1 MDALHTQRGSTTI
14 NGAAKRPH
22 VVIVG
27 AGFGGLNAAKALKDA
42 PVDITVIDRNNHHLF
57 QPLLYQVATAVLSPA
72 DISAPIRY
80 ILRKQKNT
88 KVVLAEVTGI
98 DRDQQLVLTADRSIP
113 YDYLI
118 VATGASHSYFGN
130 DHWAPFAPGLK
141 SVADATALRH
151 KILLAF
157 EEAEQETDPERQRAL
172 LTFILIGAGPT
183 GVEMAGAIAELAHV
197 ALASDFRNI
206 DPKSA
211 RIILV
216 EALPRIMPAFNERL
230 AKKAQDGLHQL
241 GVEVRTGSAV
251 QEVNEHGV
259 VIAGQQIEA
268 GTVIWT
274 AGVSASP
281 AGKWLGAELD
291 RAGRAKVDER
301 LNLPG
306 YPNIFIVGDT
316 SSATQD
322 GKPIPG
328 IAPAAMQGGI
338 YAASVIKD
346 RVAGKLNSQQ
356 FRYHNRGNLATVG
369 RSYGIADLGKV
380 KFTGFSAWVF
390 WIVAHI
396 FFLIGFRNRFMVL
409 FQSFW
414 GYVTFQR
421 NARLIT
427 HEHQPAVAKAKSVE
441 RELQPS

>member
-1 MDALHTQRGSTTI
+1 MDALYTHSGSTITD
-14 NGAAKRPH
+14 ATRRPH

-27 AGFGGLNAAKALKDA
+27 AGFGGLNAAKALKNA
-42 PVDITVIDRNNHHLF
+42 PVDVTIIDRNNHHLF

-72 DISAPIRY
+72 DISAPIRH
-80 ILRKQKNT
+80 ILHKQKNT

-98 DRDQQLVLTADRSIP
+98 DRERQLVWLDDRSVP

-130 DHWAPFAPGLK
+130 DQWAPFAPGLK
-141 SVADATALRH
+141 SITDATALRR

-157 EEAEQETDPERQRAL
+157 EEAEQETDPDRQRSL

-183 GVEMAGAIAELAHV
+183 GVEMAGAIAELAHA

-206 DPKSA
+206 DPKAA

-216 EALPRIMPAFNERL
+216 EALPRILPAFDEKL

-241 GVEVRTGSAV
+241 GVEVRTSSAV
-251 QEVNEHGV
+251 QDVNAYGV

-274 AGVSASP
+274 AGVSASA
-281 AGKWLGAELD
+281 AGKWLGAEQD
-291 RAGRAKVDER
+291 RAGRARVDQY

-306 YPNIFIVGDT
+306 YSNIFIIGDT
-316 SSATQD
+316 SSTTQD

-338 YAASVIKD
+338 YAASVISD
-346 RVAGKLNSQQ
+346 RVTGKLNSQP
-356 FRYHNRGNLATVG
+356 FRYHSRGNLATVG

-380 KFTGFSAWVF
+380 KFSGFLAWIF
-390 WIVAHI
+390 WIVAHV
-396 FFLIGFRNRFMVL
+396 FFLIGFRNRFLVL
-409 FQSFW
+409 FQSAW

-427 HEHQPAVAKAKSVE
+427 HDYSAVASARPRE

>member
-72 DISAPIRY
+72 DISAPIRH

-88 KVVLAEVTGI
+88 KVVLAEVTDI

-157 EEAEQETDPERQRAL
+157 EEAEQETDPDRQRAL

-216 EALPRIMPAFNERL
+216 EALPRIMPAFNEHL
-230 AKKAQDGLHQL
+230 AKKAQDGLHHL
-241 GVEVRTGSAV
+241 GVEVRTSSAV

-291 RAGRAKVDER
+291 RAGRAKVDEY

-306 YPNIFIVGDT
+306 YPNIFIIGDT
-316 SSATQD
+316 SSASQD

-346 RVAGKLNSQQ
+346 RVAGKPNSQQ

-369 RSYGIADLGKV
+369 RSYGVADLGKV
-380 KFTGFSAWVF
+380 KFTGFLAWVF

-427 HEHQPAVAKAKSVE
+427 HEHQPAVAKAKSAE